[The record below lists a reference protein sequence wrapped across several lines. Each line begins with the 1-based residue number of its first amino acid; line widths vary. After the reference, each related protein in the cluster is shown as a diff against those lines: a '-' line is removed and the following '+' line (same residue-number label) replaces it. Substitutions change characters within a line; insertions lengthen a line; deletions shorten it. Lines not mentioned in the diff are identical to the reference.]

1 MKDIVVLCD
10 GSRVDEFV
18 DAFKIQFE
26 GDANIGVLWSGTMHR
41 YGLGVIVLECEDDA
55 EEFLHALQDD
65 TDIFDFSEGP
75 EDPIYVVRA
84 SGGNAPSC

>member
-26 GDANIGVLWSGTMHR
+26 GDANIGVL
-41 YGLGVIVLECEDDA
+41 
-55 EEFLHALQDD
+55 
-65 TDIFDFSEGP
+65 
-75 EDPIYVVRA
+75 
-84 SGGNAPSC
+84 

>member
-1 MKDIVVLCD
+1 
-10 GSRVDEFV
+10 
-18 DAFKIQFE
+18 
-26 GDANIGVLWSGTMHR
+26 MHR